1 MQDDALTHATSSKIR
16 IIRIWAQHASR
27 EYSVSVWSIIGH
39 LRAVGGEVAHV
50 ATDYA
55 LPCEAVEA
63 AMAYYRRYKD
73 LIDAQITANT
83 A

>member
-16 IIRIWAQHASR
+16 IIRIWTQHASR

-39 LRAVGGEVAHV
+39 LRAVGGEVARI

-63 AMAYYRRYKD
+63 AIVYYRRYKN
-73 LIDAQITANT
+73 LIDARIAAN
-83 A
+83 AA